1 MRCQPLRRALGF
13 YGQVTLIQVGNMRK
27 LTKPFI
33 VIAIFL
39 IMLWCSIWLKSHYNL
54 SEALLI
60 VLVTLAAIFSVLL
73 PNLNE
78 LKSFS
83 LAKGELILQ
92 DVKDKEQAVNELAS
106 ATLELIEASPV
117 PLLVAEEFDRDRYSE
132 AIKKVK
138 ALTEKT

>member
-1 MRCQPLRRALGF
+1 MK
-13 YGQVTLIQVGNMRK
+13 K
-27 LTKPFI
+27 LKKPVI

-39 IMLWCSIWLKSHYNL
+39 VMLWCSVWFKNHLNL
-54 SEALLI
+54 SEASLM
-60 VLVTLAAIFSVLL
+60 VLVTLATIFSVLL

-83 LAKGELILQ
+83 LAKGELILR

-117 PLLVAEEFDRDRYSE
+117 PLLVEEEFDSNRYNE

>member
-1 MRCQPLRRALGF
+1 
-13 YGQVTLIQVGNMRK
+13 MRK

-39 IMLWCSIWLKSHYNL
+39 IMLWCSVWFKSHYNL
-54 SEALLI
+54 SEASLM

-117 PLLVAEEFDRDRYSE
+117 PLLVAEEFDRDRYSY
-132 AIKKVK
+132 
-138 ALTEKT
+138 ALSAP